1 MSVTHRWVD
10 TKLDKEIFMG
20 KYDDIINLPHHVS
33 EVRPRMSRTMR
44 AAQFAPF
51 AALTGYDDEIK
62 ETARITDCKA
72 EIDEYVKEELNKK
85 LTELKENSEKNPEA
99 KITYFVADEKKS
111 GGKYITVKDRIK
123 KIDVY
128 KRTVLLLC
136 GTEIPVDDIYEIET
150 DFCENEITS

>member
-1 MSVTHRWVD
+1 MKKVELLSPAGNLQSAYSAFKGGADAVY
-10 TKLDKEIFMG
+10 LGG
-20 KYDDIINLPHHVS
+20 KQFS
-33 EVRPRMSRTMR
+33 AR
-44 AAQFAPF
+44 ASADNFS
-51 AALTGYDDEIK
+51 DDEIK

-99 KITYFVADEKKS
+99 KITYFVADKKKS

-136 GTEIPVDDIYEIET
+136 GTEIPIDDIYEIET